1 MEIAKKKNELKSQLQ
16 DVYNETESKQKL
28 LRNAMANSADNQK
41 DKVKMA
47 ADNQIKQNGLQSTEE
62 SS

>member
-1 MEIAKKKNELKSQLQ
+1 
-16 DVYNETESKQKL
+16 
-28 LRNAMANSADNQK
+28 MANSADNQK
-41 DKVKMA
+41 ARVKMD